1 MIEAPCTFKIYPL
14 QVCVSLIIC
23 LQSLLWLFKWFH
35 LNDYCLQEYITGGQ
49 PSQPDDGRL

>member
-1 MIEAPCTFKIYPL
+1 MIEAPCTFKIYSL